1 MSVQQYDE
9 IGEAFEGF
17 KALPL
22 ARYGET
28 PSFLGMVGDVR
39 GKSVLD
45 LASGTGFY
53 SRELKRRG
61 ATEVF
66 GVDISGEMVAV
77 ARAFEERDPLGVR
90 YEVGD
95 VAELRPLGRHFDIAL
110 GVQLL
115 NYAED
120 IAAMERMG
128 RNVHRSLKPGGEF
141 FVFAQNPDYRFDG
154 PSLAKYGF
162 LCEATGEEIETG
174 PRVRV
179 TALLDPPISFV
190 GACPRREVYEQC
202 LRAAGFSEVTWVPV
216 TVSEAGVRE
225 FGADFWADC
234 LANPPLEMLRC
245 RA

>member
-1 MSVQQYDE
+1 MSGQLYDE

-22 ARYGET
+22 ARYAEVPG
-28 PSFLGMVGDVR
+28 FLGLVGDVN

-53 SRELKRRG
+53 SREFKRRG
-61 ATEVF
+61 ASRVL
-66 GVDISGEMVAV
+66 GVDISSAMVDA
-77 ARAFEERDPLGVR
+77 ARALEDRDPLGVR

-95 VAELRPLGRHFDIAL
+95 VAELRTFEQRFDIAVA
-110 GVQLL
+110 VQLF

-120 IAAMERMG
+120 VATIERMC
-128 RNVHRSLKPGGEF
+128 RNIHRGVADGAEF
-141 FVFAQNPDYRFDG
+141 FVFAQNPDFRFDG

-162 LCEATGEEIETG
+162 LCESLGEETGIG
-174 PRVRV
+174 PRVRI

-190 GACPRREVYEQC
+190 ANPPSREVYEKS
-202 LRAAGFSEVTWVPV
+202 LRGAGFHEITWVPLEI
-216 TVSEAGVRE
+216 SAAGVRAY
-225 FGADFWADC
+225 GQDFWDDYA
-234 LANPPLEMLRC
+234 ANPPLTMLHC